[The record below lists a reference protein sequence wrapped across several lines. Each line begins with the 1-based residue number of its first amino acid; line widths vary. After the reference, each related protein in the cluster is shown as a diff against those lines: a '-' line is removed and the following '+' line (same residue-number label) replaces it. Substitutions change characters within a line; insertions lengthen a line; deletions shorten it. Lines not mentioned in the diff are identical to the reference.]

1 MHLVLSKLCPSID
14 IKDLKLPRRSCAN
27 YMRMAEMP
35 TLSSIHKAT
44 SLVQTDQGH
53 LNSDGTT
60 LNMKK
65 LIGFFISGTVLGV
78 QEVSDGTSETMI
90 KELDKQLTELRNI
103 AKELE
108 IPNANS
114 INWTL
119 IVSSTSDGASTQ
131 TKLNRLLQEL
141 RARDHEQ
148 FGPENASL
156 KVIVSNKCG
165 MHLGVNIR
173 KAQNAGITEYE
184 KEQNID
190 DEQHLENME
199 DTEQSTPNQKREHV
213 AIDTFVHSFCK
224 LLGQHGTPEYGQG
237 NTFTDYVNYQLTE
250 AKLHGNNNRVNYLQ
264 NVLNTTLQRQV
275 GSRYFVTAYNSVR
288 IFFYIQQL

>member
-1 MHLVLSKLCPSID
+1 M
-14 IKDLKLPRRSCAN
+14 
-27 YMRMAEMP
+27 
-35 TLSSIHKAT
+35 
-44 SLVQTDQGH
+44 QTDQGH

-65 LIGFFISGTVLGV
+65 LIGCSISGTVMDV

-90 KELDKQLTELRNI
+90 KELDKQLTQLRNI

-131 TKLNRLLQEL
+131 NRLLQEL
-141 RARDHEQ
+141 LARDQEQ

-156 KVIVSNKCG
+156 KVIVTNKCG
-165 MHLGVNIR
+165 MHPGVNIR
-173 KAQNAGITEYE
+173 KAQ
-184 KEQNID
+184 EQNID

-213 AIDTFVHSFCK
+213 AIDTFVHSFCI

-237 NTFTDYVNYQLTE
+237 F
-250 AKLHGNNNRVNYLQ
+250 
-264 NVLNTTLQRQV
+264 
-275 GSRYFVTAYNSVR
+275 
-288 IFFYIQQL
+288 